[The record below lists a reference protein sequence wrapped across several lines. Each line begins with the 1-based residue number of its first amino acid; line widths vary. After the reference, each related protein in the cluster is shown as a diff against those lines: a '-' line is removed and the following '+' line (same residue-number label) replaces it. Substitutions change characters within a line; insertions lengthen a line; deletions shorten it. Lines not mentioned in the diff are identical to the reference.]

1 MGLGASSN
9 AVKLSIVIPAYN
21 EAPNIR
27 QLFDRI
33 LDAVKKMGVS
43 FELVFIDDGSTDNTY
58 DEIQHLPVSGFIL
71 KSVKLRRNFGKAIA
85 LSVGFEKATGEIVIT
100 MDADLQDDPHEIPKF
115 MAKIEEGWDVVS
127 GWKKIRNDPLEKR
140 LASKVF
146 NSVVSFVSGLK
157 LHDFNCGFKAYRQ
170 SVVRHLQIYEGQHRF
185 IPVIVANLGFSVGEI
200 SVTHFKRKYGKS
212 KYGLSRY
219 PHGMFDFFTIIF
231 LMFFRRRPL
240 HFLGRVAS
248 LPLLGGTLLVC
259 YVIVMKYAYG
269 ETGDR
274 PALAAGI
281 FLIGT
286 AFQIFF
292 FGLIAEL
299 ITHLRFSSSF
309 KSSDY
314 SRCDDERI
322 E

>member
-1 MGLGASSN
+1 MNLRANSK

-21 EAPNIR
+21 EGPNIR
-27 QLFDRI
+27 RLFDRI
-33 LDAVKKMGVS
+33 LDVVKKMDVS
-43 FELVFIDDGSTDNTY
+43 FEIVFIDDGSTDNTH
-58 DEIQHLPVSGFIL
+58 DEIQRLPVSGFIL
-71 KSVKLRRNFGKAIA
+71 KSVKFRRNFGKSIA
-85 LSVGFEKATGEIVIT
+85 LSVGFEKADGEIIIT
-100 MDADLQDDPHEIPKF
+100 MDADLQDDPDEIPNF
-115 MAKIEEGWDVVS
+115 MAKIDEGWDVVS

-146 NSVVSFVSGLK
+146 NGVVSFVSGLK

-170 SVVRHLQIYEGQHRF
+170 SAVRHLQIYGGNHRF
-185 IPVIVANLGFSVGEI
+185 IPVIVNSLGFSVCEI
-200 SVTHFKRKYGKS
+200 PVKHFKRKYEKS

-219 PHGMFDFFTIIF
+219 SHGMFDFFTIIF
-231 LMFFRRRPL
+231 LMFFQRRPL
-240 HFLGRVAS
+240 HFLGRVAF
-248 LPLLGGTLLVC
+248 LPLLSGTLLWC

-281 FLIGT
+281 FLIGI
-286 AFQIFF
+286 AFQVFF

-299 ITHLRFSSSF
+299 ITHFRFSSNF

-314 SRCDDERI
+314 SRCDEERSG
-322 E
+322 